1 MMKMQF
7 VKSMLLG
14 LVATTVLGAAPAAAN
29 PVMLF
34 DINSGAI
41 IEHQDAFKRW
51 HPASLTKL
59 MTAYTTF
66 RAVRAGNWRSIRR
79 SRSPRRRRPSRRPR
93 WATSPARC

>member
-1 MMKMQF
+1 MKMQF

-66 RAVRAGNWRSIRR
+66 RAVRAGELALN
-79 SRSPRRRRPSRRPR
+79 SPIKISKKAAAFP
-93 WATSPARC
+93 PAKMGL